1 MNIKELRAK
10 TGMTQTEFGKWLG
23 IPMRTIQNW
32 ENGQRSAPEYVV
44 KLIAFRIEHAETVS
58 KETPKKLKFHRAIDL
73 PEGRLAGYCPTC
85 EGCVDFELTFLVK
98 HRGQH
103 CPWCGQKIDLSGVE
117 SYE

>member
-44 KLIAFRIEHAETVS
+44 ELIAFRVDIEQKLEDGELVS
-58 KETPKKLKFHRAIDL
+58 KDWHDEQVMHLMTEI
-73 PEGRLAGYCPTC
+73 E
-85 EGCVDFELTFLVK
+85 ELSK
-98 HRGQH
+98 N
-103 CPWCGQKIDLSGVE
+103 
-117 SYE
+117 